1 MCSFQCRRA
10 VRLFPLTIVVLAL
23 VLSLGPAGSV
33 ADDGLRSQ
41 RLLVYISAGT
51 PQLRTQL
58 IRLGIDVLAL
68 DFEGVTARLTPAEL
82 RALQQAGF
90 ACQVMAVGAQ
100 SVLVDDRYH
109 TFAETEA
116 ELQEIAAL
124 YPDLIRLEV
133 IGRSVEGRPIYALKV
148 SDHAQEDEWS
158 EPAVLIFALTHARE
172 HLSTEMALDI
182 VHMLIEGYGRSGEI
196 TNLVHQREI
205 WVIPDLNPDGDVY
218 DVESGYYRFWRKNRR
233 PNADGSFGVDL
244 NRNFGYQW
252 GCCGGSSSDPATEI
266 YRGPAPFSEPES
278 AALRDFA
285 ASHPNITVS
294 LNLHSY
300 GEWILWPYGYT
311 YKPLPADMPPL
322 DYEAFR
328 RLAGE
333 MAGMNGYRAV
343 QASQLY
349 LADGTADDWLYG
361 TRGIFAFTFELYPR
375 TYNPGFY
382 PPGSVIPAETAR
394 NRPAVLYLLRTAD
407 NPRKVVGEGGDLTPP
422 WVELVEPAAGGY
434 ISGPLS
440 LRAEAGDD
448 IGVTMVE
455 FAADGRMLGLD
466 EEPPFA
472 LVWDDAPAVGSVWVW
487 ARAFDAGGNM
497 AESPHVLVHFA
508 GASPGYFPIVQR
520 MVVAGP

>member
-1 MCSFQCRRA
+1 MCSFQRRHA
-10 VRLFPLTIVVLAL
+10 GGFIPLAIVMLALTLTI
-23 VLSLGPAGSV
+23 GPDSSV

-41 RLLVYISAGT
+41 RLLVHIAAGT

-82 RALQQAGF
+82 RTLQQAGF
-90 ACQVMAVGAQ
+90 PCQVLNVDVQAI
-100 SVLVDDRYH
+100 LVDDRYH

-124 YPDLIRLEV
+124 YPDITRLEV
-133 IGRSVEGRPIYALKV
+133 IGRSVEGRPIYALKI
-148 SDHAQEDEWS
+148 SDRAQEDEWS
-158 EPAVLIFALTHARE
+158 EPAVLIFALMHARE

-182 VHMLIEGYGRSGEI
+182 VHMLIEGYGRSGEV

-233 PNADGSFGVDL
+233 PNPDGSFGVDL

-252 GCCGGSSSDPATEI
+252 GCCGGSSPDPPDAT

-294 LNLHSY
+294 LDLHSY

-311 YKPLPADMPPL
+311 QDPLPADMRPL
-322 DYEAFR
+322 DYEVFR
-328 RLAGE
+328 RLAEE

-343 QASQLY
+343 QMSQLY
-349 LADGTADDWLYG
+349 LIDGSADDWLYG
-361 TRGIFAFTFELYPR
+361 VRGIFAFAFELYPR
-375 TYNPGFY
+375 SYNPGFY

-394 NRPAVLYLLRTAD
+394 NRPAALYLLRMAD
-407 NPRKVVGEGGDLTPP
+407 NPRKVVGEGGDRTPP
-422 WVELVEPAAGGY
+422 WVELVEPAAGAY

-440 LRAEAGDD
+440 LRAEVGDD
-448 IGVTMVE
+448 TGVTLVE
-455 FAADGRMLGLD
+455 FLADGQMLGLD
-466 EEPPFA
+466 EEPPFE
-472 LVWDDAPAVGSVWVW
+472 LVWDDAPAVGSVRVW
-487 ARAFDAGGNM
+487 ARAYDAGGNIG
-497 AESPHVLVHFA
+497 ESRHVLVHLT
-508 GASPGYFPIVQR
+508 GSPPGYFPVVQR
-520 MVVAGP
+520 MAVTSP